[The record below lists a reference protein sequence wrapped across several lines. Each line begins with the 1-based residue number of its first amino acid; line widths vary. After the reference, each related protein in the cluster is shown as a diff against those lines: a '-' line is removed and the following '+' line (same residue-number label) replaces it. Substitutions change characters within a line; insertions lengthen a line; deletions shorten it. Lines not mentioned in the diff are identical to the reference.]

1 MSRAKLILS
10 LTAVAATVAAVAL
23 PAGATPPGIN
33 GKLVFER
40 PTRDGADLYTV
51 GADGSDV
58 TRLTRLRGVEHDS
71 SWSPDGSK
79 VAFTRARNPETGPF
93 EIWVVNADG
102 SGLARVT
109 RHRGF
114 TFGPAW
120 SPDGHR
126 IVYSKERRDRP
137 PPSTS

>member
-79 VAFTRARNPETGPF
+79 VAFTRARNPRDGAVRDLGRQCRRQRPRARHPASRLYF
-93 EIWVVNADG
+93 RPRVV
-102 SGLARVT
+102 S
-109 RHRGF
+109 
-114 TFGPAW
+114 
-120 SPDGHR
+120 
-126 IVYSKERRDRP
+126 
-137 PPSTS
+137 